1 MRTIM
6 KELSAPHGK
15 SGERLTGNAYLYTWK
30 SAEQTVSTAVAR
42 GKGYWIKD
50 LPEFNEAQ
58 IL

>member
-1 MRTIM
+1 M